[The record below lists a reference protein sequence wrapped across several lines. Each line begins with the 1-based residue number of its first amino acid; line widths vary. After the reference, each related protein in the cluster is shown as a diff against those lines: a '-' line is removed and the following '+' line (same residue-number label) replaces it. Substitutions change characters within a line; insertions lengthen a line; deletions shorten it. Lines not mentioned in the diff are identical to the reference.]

1 MELVAEAMMKHPTAP
16 GFLLDGFPAN
26 LSQAKLC
33 QEKIGAPKIVIV
45 LEVPD
50 GVMMSRWVGM
60 VLRPTDSLLTSG

>member
-26 LSQAKLC
+26 LTQAKLC
-33 QEKIGAPKIVIV
+33 QEKMGAPKIVIV

-50 GVMMSRWVGM
+50 GVMMSR
-60 VLRPTDSLLTSG
+60 

>member
-1 MELVAEAMMKHPTAP
+1 MAEAMMKHPEAP

-33 QEKIGAPKIVIV
+33 QEKIGDPKIVIV

-50 GVMMSRWVGM
+50 GVMMTR
-60 VLRPTDSLLTSG
+60 